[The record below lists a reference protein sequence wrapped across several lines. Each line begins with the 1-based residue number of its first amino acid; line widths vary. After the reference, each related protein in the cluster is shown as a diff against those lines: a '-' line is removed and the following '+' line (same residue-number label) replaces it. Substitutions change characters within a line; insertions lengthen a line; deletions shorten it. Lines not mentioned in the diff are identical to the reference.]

1 MVTQIKESH
10 IKAITSIHIQSLKG
24 DFLPS
29 LGNYFLETMYRGL
42 IGRSGVYGFVD
53 LEKLEVIGFII
64 GTKDMDKFFKTA
76 IKANFLKLS
85 LLLLLR
91 ILRSP
96 KILKKILETFL
107 YSKKDQGVKA
117 ELVVIAILKKW
128 QGKGIGRKLIK
139 SLEDKFITEKINK
152 YKLAVYS
159 DKKAVRFYEKL
170 SFNKVSNF
178 NLYGK
183 SWYIYEKKIN

>member
-1 MVTQIKESH
+1 MVVLINESH
-10 IKAITSIHIQSLKG
+10 IKDITSIHIQSLKG

-29 LGNYFLETMYRGL
+29 LGHYFLETMYQGL
-42 IGRSGVYGFVD
+42 IGKSGVYGFVD
-53 LEKLEVIGFII
+53 LEKLEVTGFII

-85 LLLLLR
+85 LLLLFK

-107 YSKKDQGVKA
+107 YPKKDQGVKA
-117 ELVVIAILKKW
+117 ELVVIAISKKW

-139 SLEDKFITEKINK
+139 SLEHKFKTEKINK
-152 YKLAVYS
+152 YKLAVYA
-159 DKKAVRFYEKL
+159 DKKAVRFYERL
-170 SFNKVSNF
+170 NFNKISNF

-183 SWYIYEKKIN
+183 SWNIYEKKIR